1 VFALLIVFVDFSGSV
16 IVETVSLVDFVL
28 VLSVSFVLVVG

>member
-1 VFALLIVFVDFSGSV
+1 VFALLIVFVDFSVSV
-16 IVETVSLVDFVL
+16 RVETVSLVDFVL